1 VKRDELVWGKR
12 PKVKKSVGTARTSW
26 RRAARE
32 LRWRQGT
39 GVHGRGTVLGRR
51 EVGKKR
57 LSIRVRQ
64 RAMVR
69 RLKKA

>member
-1 VKRDELVWGKR
+1 MGIASE
-12 PKVKKSVGTARTSW
+12 SW

-32 LRWRQGT
+32 ARWRQGT
-39 GVHGRGTVLGRR
+39 GVQGRGTELGRR

>member
-1 VKRDELVWGKR
+1 VKRDEPVLGKS
-12 PKVKKSVGTARTSW
+12 PKVKNRVGMARDSW
-26 RRAARE
+26 RRAAIE